1 MAQTIAVE
9 RIPTIGCFRSKTTPL
24 IAARHYHKS
33 QGNGSDAAVMAVM
46 LVMLKDS
53 FPAPYLR
60 GSSKDPANQILRK
73 LHSN

>member
-24 IAARHYHKS
+24 IAARHYHKL
-33 QGNGSDAAVMAVM
+33 QGNGSDAVM